1 MNRHFDTR
9 FWLGLAWTALAAT
22 GLYFFP
28 PTGTAGAD
36 AVLGVLAAALGW
48 AVFDRLPLGTAKP
61 PGAWVMTPGTPAAP
75 GHDTAGIADAAD
87 EFTRLLDACTRQM
100 GEQHHAI
107 HDEIGRVQALLS
119 EAIARLTRNFEG
131 MMREVGAQRQIALG
145 VAEDGSAAASFD
157 TFAQETAASMDRIA
171 ESVVE
176 NSRMGMELVEVTAD
190 ISRHTQDIQGILS
203 EIGAIAKQTA
213 LLALN
218 ASIEAARAGEAG
230 RGFAVVADEVRDLAT
245 RTAQFSLQIKT
256 LIQNMQGAVLHTEE
270 TIQRM
275 ASQDMTFALDS
286 RNRVQCVVTES
297 HAQNLRRARAI
308 SELDSSATT
317 VSGQVGE
324 AITALQ
330 FQDMVSQLTAHALR
344 RVGAMSGVMQQMAAL
359 SSSLSRPGIRNDPA
373 AFQASLREGCHLILQ
388 HLDAMEASTAHSPVA
403 QQSYEQGDI
412 ELF

>member
-1 MNRHFDTR
+1 MNQHFDIR

-36 AVLGVLAAALGW
+36 AVLGALAAALGW
-48 AVFDRLPLGTAKP
+48 AVVDRLPSGAAKA
-61 PGAWVMTPGTPAAP
+61 PGERVAP
-75 GHDTAGIADAAD
+75 GHETAGIADSAD
-87 EFTRLLDACTRQM
+87 DFTRLLDACTRQM

-131 MMREVGAQRQIALG
+131 MMREVDAQRQIALG

-245 RTAQFSLQIKT
+245 RTAQFSQQIKT

-286 RNRVQCVVTES
+286 RSRVQRVVTES
-297 HAQNLRRARAI
+297 YEQNLRRARAI
-308 SELDSSATT
+308 GELDNSATT

-344 RVGAMSGVMQQMAAL
+344 RVEAMSGVMQQMSTL

-373 AFQASLREGCHLILQ
+373 AFRASLREGCHLILQ
-388 HLDAMEASTAHSPVA
+388 RLDTMEASTAHSPVA